1 MQHSKVIRKFIYFY
15 LKNGSFKAIET
26 EKLLYC
32 LNEDRPGTIYTPV
45 LLIYTPGKHQKTV
58 RFSDV
63 FRGYSQATPGCNKLK
78 GETVS
83 LT

>member
-1 MQHSKVIRKFIYFY
+1 MQHSKVISKVVYFY

-26 EKLLYC
+26 EKLLHR
-32 LNEDRPGTIYTPV
+32 LNEDRLVTIYTPM
-45 LLIYTPGKHQKTV
+45 LLIYTPEKHQKTF

-63 FRGYSQATPGCNKLK
+63 FRGYRQATPGCNGLK